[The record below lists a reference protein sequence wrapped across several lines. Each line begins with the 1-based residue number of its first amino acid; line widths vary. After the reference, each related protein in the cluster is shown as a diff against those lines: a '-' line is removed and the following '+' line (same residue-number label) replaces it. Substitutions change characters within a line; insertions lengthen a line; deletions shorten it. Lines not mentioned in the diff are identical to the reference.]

1 MAIDL
6 PLIFA
11 LTVAFSIALY
21 VVLDGFDLGI
31 GILFL
36 FAPSD
41 PERDTMMNSIAP
53 VWDGNETWL
62 VMGGTLL
69 FAAFPVVYAAV
80 LPAFYVP
87 LMLMLFAL
95 VFRGVAFEFRFRA
108 TRSRILWDWAFS
120 AGSGIAGLMQGMMLG
135 AFIDGVPVRDGQFA
149 GTTFSFFSTFALAS
163 GFGVVAGYSLLGAGW
178 LIFKTAAT
186 TQDFARRVA
195 PLSLAATLLFIAI
208 VSIWTP
214 FAHPYIK
221 DRWFSLPNFLFLW
234 PVPFVTAALALA
246 IWRAV
251 SGKRDYLP
259 FLMSIGLF
267 MIAFAGLGVSLWP
280 YAIPYSVTIQQA
292 AGSVDTLLFL
302 AVGTAIVLPITLAYL
317 GYAHWIFRG
326 KVSAGYERQP

>member
-1 MAIDL
+1 MALDL

-11 LTVAFSIALY
+11 FTVALSIALY

-36 FAPSD
+36 LAPSD
-41 PERDTMMNSIAP
+41 PDRDTMMNSIAP

-108 TRSRILWDWAFS
+108 TQSRFLWDWAFS
-120 AGSGIAGLMQGMMLG
+120 VGSGIAALMQGMMLG
-135 AFIDGVPVRDGQFA
+135 AFIDGVPVRDGHFA
-149 GTTFSFFSTFALAS
+149 GTTLAFFSGFTLAS
-163 GFGVVAGYSLLGAGW
+163 GFGVVAGYSLLGATW
-178 LIFKTAAT
+178 LIFKTEAAT
-186 TQDFARRVA
+186 RDFARRLA
-195 PLSLAATLLFIAI
+195 PWSLAATLLFIAI
-208 VSIWTP
+208 VSVWTP
-214 FAHPYIK
+214 FTHPFIK

-234 PVPFVTAALALA
+234 PVPLVTAALAFG

-259 FLMSIGLF
+259 FLLSAGLF
-267 MIAFAGLGVSLWP
+267 MIAFVGLGISLWP
-280 YAIPYSVTIQQA
+280 YAIPYSVTIDQA
-292 AGSVDTLLFL
+292 AGSEDTLEFL
-302 AVGTAIVLPITLAYL
+302 AVGTAIILPITLAYL

-326 KVSAGYERQP
+326 KVSTSYER

>member
-1 MAIDL
+1 VKQLAFDL
-6 PLIFA
+6 PLGFA

-36 FAPSD
+36 LAPSD
-41 PERDTMMNSIAP
+41 PERDTIMNSIAP

-108 TRSRILWDWAFS
+108 TQSRFLWDWAFS
-120 AGSGIAGLMQGMMLG
+120 AGSGLAALMQGMMLG
-135 AFIDGVPVRDGQFA
+135 AFIDGVPVRDGHFA
-149 GTTFSFFSTFALAS
+149 GTTFAFFSGFSLAR
-163 GFGVVAGYSLLGAGW
+163 GFGVVAGYALLGATW
-178 LIFKTAAT
+178 LIFKTEAT
-186 TQDFARRVA
+186 TQDFARRLA
-195 PLSLAATLLFIAI
+195 PASLAATLLFIVI

-214 FAHPYIK
+214 FVHPLIK

-234 PVPFVTAALALA
+234 PVPFVTAVLAIG

-251 SGKRDYLP
+251 TGKRDWLP
-259 FLMSIGLF
+259 FLLAIGLF
-267 MIAFAGLGVSLWP
+267 MIGFIGLGISLWP
-280 YAIPYSVTIQQA
+280 YAIPYGVTIRQA
-292 AGSVDTLLFL
+292 AGSSDTLLFL
-302 AVGTAIVLPITLAYL
+302 AVGTAIILPVTLAYL
-317 GYAHWIFRG
+317 G
-326 KVSAGYERQP
+326 

>member
-1 MAIDL
+1 VALDL

-36 FAPSD
+36 LAPSD
-41 PERDTMMNSIAP
+41 PDRDTMMNSIAP

-80 LPAFYVP
+80 LPALYVP

-108 TRSRILWDWAFS
+108 TQSRFLWDWAFS
-120 AGSGIAGLMQGMMLG
+120 AGSGLAALMQGMMLG

-149 GTTFSFFSTFALAS
+149 GTTRAFFSGFALAS
-163 GFGVVAGYSLLGAGW
+163 GFGVVAGYALLGATW
-178 LIFKTAAT
+178 LIFKTEAT
-186 TQDFARRVA
+186 TQDFARRLA
-195 PLSLAATLLFIAI
+195 PASLAATLLFIGI
-208 VSIWTP
+208 VSVWTP
-214 FAHPYIK
+214 LVHPFIR

-234 PVPFVTAALALA
+234 PVPFVTAVLAFG

-251 SGKRDYLP
+251 AGRRDYLP
-259 FLMSIGLF
+259 FLLSIGLF
-267 MIAFAGLGVSLWP
+267 MIAFVGLAISLWP
-280 YAIPYSVTIQQA
+280 YAIPYSVTIWQA
-292 AGSVDTLLFL
+292 AGSRDTLLFL
-302 AVGTAIVLPITLAYL
+302 AVGTAIILPVTLAYL

-326 KVSAGYERQP
+326 KVSTSYEHQP

>member
-1 MAIDL
+1 MALDL

-36 FAPSD
+36 LAPSD
-41 PERDTMMNSIAP
+41 RERDTMMNSIAP

-108 TRSRILWDWAFS
+108 TRSRALWDWAFS
-120 AGSGIAGLMQGMMLG
+120 AGSGIAALMQGMMLG
-135 AFIDGVPVRDGQFA
+135 AFLDGVPVRGGQFTGA
-149 GTTFSFFSTFALAS
+149 TLSFFSTFTLAS
-163 GFGVVAGYSLLGAGW
+163 GFGVIAGYALWARPAD
-178 LIFKTAAT
+178 FQTTTT
-186 TQDFARRVA
+186 TQDFAGASRRRLA
-195 PLSLAATLLFIAI
+195 RPLFSSASSHLDALAHPFIAE
-208 VSIWTP
+208 
-214 FAHPYIK
+214 
-221 DRWFSLPNFLFLW
+221 RWFSLPNFLFLW
-234 PVPFVTAALALA
+234 PVPFVTGALALG

-251 SGKRDYLP
+251 SGRRDWLP
-259 FLMSIGLF
+259 FLLSAGLF
-267 MIAFAGLGVSLWP
+267 MVAFTGLGISLWP
-280 YAIPYSVTIQQA
+280 YAIPYSVTIRQA
-292 AGSVDTLLFL
+292 AGSTDTLAFL
-302 AVGTAIVLPITLAYL
+302 AVGTAIILPITLAYL

-326 KVSAGYERQP
+326 KVSTGYGHQP